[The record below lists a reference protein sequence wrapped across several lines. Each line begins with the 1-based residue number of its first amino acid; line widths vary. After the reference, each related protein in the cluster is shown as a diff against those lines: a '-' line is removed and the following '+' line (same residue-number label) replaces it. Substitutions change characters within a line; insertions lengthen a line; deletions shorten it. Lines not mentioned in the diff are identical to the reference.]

1 MLTEYKD
8 ENSIEETT
16 VDLPS
21 VNENDTI
28 EQTTQTANEEQTND
42 TEEQFFWIEPGIC
55 G

>member
-1 MLTEYKD
+1 MLTEYKE

-21 VNENDTI
+21 VSENETT
-28 EQTTQTANEEQTND
+28 EQTTQAANEEQTND
-42 TEEQFFWIEPGIC
+42 AEEQFFWIEPGIC